1 MERNTERT
9 HFTREP
15 PTGRTTPPRQDP
27 LVGIYQ
33 TNPIFS
39 QLEQNETTCTV
50 HQTNPFPPKS
60 RNGCVRPRT
69 HPAELPEILAAPANF
84 PNAIISLIYTNPLLH
99 LASLYGKLS
108 SSSSMSSRFP
118 ARDLSPIAIIIVV
131 IVAGPA

>member
-15 PTGRTTPPRQDP
+15 PTGRTTPPRRDP
-27 LVGIYQ
+27 SSEFTKRTQFPANSNKMKPLA
-33 TNPIFS
+33 
-39 QLEQNETTCTV
+39 
-50 HQTNPFPPKS
+50 PFTKRTHFPRRAATDASSPSRLWPKS
-60 RNGCVRPRT
+60 G
-69 HPAELPEILAAPANF
+69 LPSGNS

-99 LASLYGKLS
+99 LAGLYGKLS